1 MGALSDLNDFKFIS
15 ELLFLGISV
24 KDWSFMNF

>member
-1 MGALSDLNDFKFIS
+1 MGASSDLNDFKFMS

>member
-1 MGALSDLNDFKFIS
+1 MGASSDLNDFKFMS
-15 ELLFLGISV
+15 ELLCLGISV